1 MFLPIGSRDDFGDIV
16 TNRYRVFEA
25 FRHVITFRGYKEI
38 STPVVEYAN
47 TFTNKYVEMKLQNMM
62 KWFNPEGE
70 IEVLRPDWTT
80 AIARA
85 LVKGEITEQKWAYQG
100 SIFRKDLPGVE
111 SRQAGVEII
120 HAPPLLGESECL
132 LMARQFLSKLK
143 IDDYLIEL
151 GHTTIYDKLTRDL
164 QMTSEQEETLR
175 QAMHDKRKDE
185 VYQFVHDLGNKE
197 MAKELSDLIDA
208 YGTIEVLDEYEK
220 RWQHHQTLYKTVKHM
235 KQLAAILK
243 QSGEQEILV
252 DLGRVR
258 NLPYYSGLMF
268 RGFLKEN
275 GATCF
280 SGGRY
285 DQLYANYGQQTSA
298 VGLAF
303 FVDTLAEQ
311 LPAEAPFKKLC
322 IIASHESI
330 AYAEQLREHYADYI
344 VDIVY
349 EKPDKNYDLVL
360 EIVKNNDRFEVTEK

>member
-1 MFLPIGSRDDFGDIV
+1 
-16 TNRYRVFEA
+16 
-25 FRHVITFRGYKEI
+25 
-38 STPVVEYAN
+38 
-47 TFTNKYVEMKLQNMM
+47 
-62 KWFNPEGE
+62 
-70 IEVLRPDWTT
+70 
-80 AIARA
+80 
-85 LVKGEITEQKWAYQG
+85 
-100 SIFRKDLPGVE
+100 
-111 SRQAGVEII
+111 
-120 HAPPLLGESECL
+120 
-132 LMARQFLSKLK
+132 
-143 IDDYLIEL
+143 
-151 GHTTIYDKLTRDL
+151 
-164 QMTSEQEETLR
+164 
-175 QAMHDKRKDE
+175 
-185 VYQFVHDLGNKE
+185 
-197 MAKELSDLIDA
+197 
-208 YGTIEVLDEYEK
+208 
-220 RWQHHQTLYKTVKHM
+220 
-235 KQLAAILK
+235 
-243 QSGEQEILV
+243 
-252 DLGRVR
+252 
-258 NLPYYSGLMF
+258 MF